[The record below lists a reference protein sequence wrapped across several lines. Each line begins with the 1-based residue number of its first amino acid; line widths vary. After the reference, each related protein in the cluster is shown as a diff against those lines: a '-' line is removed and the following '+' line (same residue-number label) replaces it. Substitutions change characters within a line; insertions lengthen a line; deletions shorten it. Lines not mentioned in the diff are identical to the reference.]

1 MILNVRRLISKHALC
16 DCTVRPNSHYF
27 HHGE

>member
-1 MILNVRRLISKHALC
+1 MMLNVRRLIRKHALC
-16 DCTVRPNSHYF
+16 DCAVRPNKHYF